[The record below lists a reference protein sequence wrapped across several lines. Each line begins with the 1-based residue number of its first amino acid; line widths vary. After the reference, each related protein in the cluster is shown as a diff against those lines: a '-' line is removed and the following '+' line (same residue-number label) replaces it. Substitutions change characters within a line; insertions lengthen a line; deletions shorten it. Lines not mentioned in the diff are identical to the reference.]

1 MSDDLRR
8 AAVDRLGSVV
18 RRVLADGT
26 IDDAEREEL
35 EGLYRQAVLTVSDVR
50 CVIGRYLLTVQD
62 DIMAD
67 GLVTEEER
75 ARCRAIVSEL
85 KIPAGLLSPQ
95 LKAIVGQ
102 PAG

>member
-26 IDDAEREEL
+26 IDDTEREEL
-35 EGLYRQAVLTVSDVR
+35 QSLYRQAVLTVSDVR

-62 DIMAD
+62 DILAD
-67 GLVTEEER
+67 GLVTEAER
-75 ARCRAIVSEL
+75 QRCRAVVSEL
-85 KIPAGLLSPQ
+85 KIPEGLLSPQ

-102 PAG
+102 RSI